1 MDGQHKRTREELLD
15 RVLLTQELQNG
26 CHWFRRFLLAVI
38 ATVGFALKK
47 VKINSD
53 DVESLALNLLRTRA
67 VRPID
72 VR

>member
-1 MDGQHKRTREELLD
+1 MAGQHQRTTEELLD
-15 RVLLTQELQNG
+15 RVVLTQELQNG
-26 CHWFRRFLLAVI
+26 CHWVRQFLLAVA